1 MLSGC
6 IAFLLVGMGVAYAID
21 SDILRAVV
29 ICITILSGGIGEML
43 IKRRDRARPER

>member
-29 ICITILSGGIGEML
+29 ICITIFSGGIGEML